1 MEKNRL
7 ETFDEYKKRIK
18 NNKENKVIKKRKK
31 IITSVSLAVYATA
44 LLCYVAFSSPQPDKV
59 MYNDYISMEDME
71 KIIELINEDPAFNNL
86 DFPIEKL
93 IATLYERGLLYGP
106 EMDKVAL
113 EAIKIAEERKETD
126 KKTR

>member
-18 NNKENKVIKKRKK
+18 NNKENKVIKKREK
-31 IITSVSLAVYATA
+31 IITSVSLAIYAMA